1 MLKIC
6 ALNYIKH
13 QKVIENNE
21 RSIIELNESVT
32 EELEYYEQC
41 LSRLENKLL
50 ELSEKQRLVLIAHF
64 VDGKTYKQIA
74 EGLGISVNTAKTHV
88 VRAINYL
95 RAELRDEMLFL
106 FWLLTK

>member
-1 MLKIC
+1 MQ
-6 ALNYIKH
+6 LNYIKH

-50 ELSEKQRLVLIAHF
+50 ELSEKQRLVLISSSW
-64 VDGKTYKQIA
+64 T
-74 EGLGISVNTAKTHV
+74 E
-88 VRAINYL
+88 RPINKL
-95 RAELRDEMLFL
+95 QRD
-106 FWLLTK
+106 WV